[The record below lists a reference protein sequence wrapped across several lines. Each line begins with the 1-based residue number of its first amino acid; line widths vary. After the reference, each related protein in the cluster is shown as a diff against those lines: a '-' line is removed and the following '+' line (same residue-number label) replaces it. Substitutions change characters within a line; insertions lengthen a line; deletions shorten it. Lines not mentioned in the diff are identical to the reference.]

1 MDRAEE
7 RPDLEGGGG
16 TGMAKDCSQE
26 EELRGEMTTDC
37 SQGEE
42 LRGDGAA
49 PIQQVQGWDL
59 KKDR

>member
-1 MDRAEE
+1 MPVRDREGMDTAEE
-7 RPDLEGGGG
+7 CLDLEGGGG
-16 TGMAKDCSQE
+16 TGMVKHCS
-26 EELRGEMTTDC
+26 
-37 SQGEE
+37 SGEE

>member
-7 RPDLEGGGG
+7 HPDLEGGGG
-16 TGMAKDCSQE
+16 TGMAKDCS
-26 EELRGEMTTDC
+26 
-37 SQGEE
+37 SGEE

-59 KKDR
+59 KKDC

>member
-1 MDRAEE
+1 MVLRGYKRPRVEE
-7 RPDLEGGGG
+7 ECLDLEGRGG
-16 TGMAKDCSQE
+16 TGVAKDCS
-26 EELRGEMTTDC
+26 
-37 SQGEE
+37 SGEE